1 MKRRNLLTVLG
12 TAAAGSTAVMGT
24 GAFTSVSA
32 DRTVNVEVADDANAL
47 LALTAPNSLANGEY
61 ATGPT
66 EGETDTLQLNFDEE
80 ADVAGEGLNEDA
92 VTRIESVFRV
102 ENRGTSFARIGIDK
116 RGLSYP
122 DRWDF
127 ISGIGGGSDP
137 YGTWDQHEHTGPGIT
152 PGDSLTVGV
161 QVDTRGEYDSLG
173 GSIVVQAE
181 SR

>member
-24 GAFTSVSA
+24 GAFSSVSA
-32 DRTVNVEVADDANAL
+32 NRTLNVEVADDANAF

-66 EGETDTLQLNFDEE
+66 EGEADTLRLNFDDE
-80 ADVAGEGLNEDA
+80 ADVAGEGLNDDA

-102 ENRGTSFARIGIDK
+102 ENRGTSYARIGIDK

-137 YGTWDQHEHTGPGIT
+137 YGTWDEHENVGPGIT